1 MSYRQKFCCIKMSYR
16 EIRTRTFLL
25 KAPLKKS
32 YKTSIW
38 FFRFIFLLCL
48 SIMTFIYL
56 WVKNKEFLFGRV
68 VCLLWQRK
76 HQLKKYNKNFHIP
89 FFLFQKRKIW
99 ILVLI
104 FWNSAYR
111 KKVSNKSLLPR
122 FPRNWLYKPLCPSR
136 NKVSI
141 DQYCPIK
148 KLIQLSSYHFM
159 GPIL

>member
-1 MSYRQKFCCIKMSYR
+1 MSYRQRFCCIKMSYR
-16 EIRTRTFLL
+16 QRFCCIKMSYRQIRTLKFLL

-89 FFLFQKRKIW
+89 FFFFKNAKYEYWSLFFVI
-99 ILVLI
+99 
-104 FWNSAYR
+104 
-111 KKVSNKSLLPR
+111 SL
-122 FPRNWLYKPLCPSR
+122 FCPDFHEIGFINHCAPVGIR
-136 NKVSI
+136 
-141 DQYCPIK
+141 
-148 KLIQLSSYHFM
+148 LA
-159 GPIL
+159 